1 MKQLRILF
9 LLSAVA
15 IFMFSCQKELS
26 VENGNP
32 GAQGSQWEFTEGS
45 TFQGS
50 IDSAYLE
57 PSGTFQSLAFEG
69 VTPDGRGQIFLQI
82 FGTNITNTT
91 YRNPN
96 VFFEYLENGTNRY
109 SNVPTTADAFTVV
122 ITSLDSNS
130 VSGTFSGEV
139 LDSLGQ
145 SKTITNGKFTAAL
158 RRVPGTPVQGICKM
172 ENLGF
177 FDLTT
182 GLSFAS
188 ITNTYNSA
196 NVVTKVQFIDSANQ
210 NVLANFDLRYS
221 PSRID
226 IDTAQYFELD
236 ATGRVSAFY
245 GYIDAEVNAG
255 YPRVIIRYT
264 YDGNGYM
271 TKAAYSLPVAPTFV
285 VQEINFTWTNGN
297 LTKTVISA
305 PGSLEKIEVDYQY
318 DLTKAPKSFISL
330 FPNYEIVY
338 LQSAINYG
346 RNSTNVISQSTI
358 TNYDAT
364 TGEPTGA
371 VTAQYTNYVID
382 ADNYVRSFDIVGDGA
397 LIPGDTKYALS
408 YRCY

>member
-1 MKQLRILF
+1 MKQLRSLF

-15 IFMFSCQKELS
+15 VFLFSCQKELS
-26 VENGNP
+26 LENGKP
-32 GAQGSQWEFTEGS
+32 GVQESQWEFTEGS
-45 TFQGS
+45 IFQGN
-50 IDSAYLE
+50 IDTAYLE

-69 VTPDGRGQIFLQI
+69 ATADGRGEIFLQI
-82 FGTNITNTT
+82 FGTTITNTT

-96 VFFEYLENGTNRY
+96 VFFEYLENGTTRY

-139 LDSLGQ
+139 LDSTGQ
-145 SKTITNGKFTAAL
+145 TKTISNGKFTAVL
-158 RRVPGTPVQGICKM
+158 NRNPGTPVQGVCKVQ
-172 ENLGF
+172 NLGF

-196 NVVTKVQFIDSANQ
+196 NIVTKVQFIDSANQ
-210 NVLANFDLRYS
+210 NVLANFDLQYS

-264 YDGNGYM
+264 YDANGYM
-271 TKAAYSLPVAPTFV
+271 TKAAYSLPVAPSVV

-305 PGSLEKIEVDYQY
+305 PGSLEKVEVSYEY
-318 DLTKAPKSFISL
+318 DLSKAPKSFISL
-330 FPNYEIVY
+330 FPNYEVVY

-346 RNSTNVISQSTI
+346 RNSTNVISRSTV
-358 TNYDAT
+358 TNFDAS
-364 TGEPTGA
+364 TGA
-371 VTAQYTNYVID
+371 PTDTVTAEYNNYVID
-382 ADNYVRSFDIVGDGA
+382 ADNYVKSFDIVGDGS
-397 LIPGDTKYALS
+397 LLPGDTKYVLS
-408 YRCY
+408 YKCF